1 MTLFNVLARATYTN
15 QTLVSPEVTMPGNL
29 DYVALYCDPVG
40 MTNPAQEL
48 DIRIERFD
56 VAANDWVMEA
66 SARAIGGLYAPK
78 GGGTP
83 VAPARVG
90 VRVSAVDLRGLRVR
104 GTVGITGSI
113 TMAVAIET
121 IP

>member
-1 MTLFNVLARATYTN
+1 MALFNVLARATYTD
-15 QTLVSPEVTMPGNL
+15 QTLASPEMTMPGNL

-56 VAANDWVMEA
+56 VAVGDWVLEA

-104 GTVGITGSI
+104 GTIVVTGTI
-113 TMAVAIET
+113 TMAVVIET
-121 IP
+121 TP